1 MKGQPRMK
9 NIDDASEKKTV
20 QAPDMGRRN
29 FLKGVAISAASIVG
43 ASALNACALDGSG
56 ANGTQNGEYTFADT
70 VKWDGEY
77 DVVIIGFG
85 GAGSSA
91 ARTAATE
98 GAKVLLVEKAPRG
111 FEGGNTVFAGQLFIN
126 GNGDVEAT
134 KKYYRAMAGTLP
146 LDEEIISV
154 IAEHVAD
161 IENNYVETYGLN
173 KDDFCSQKTT
183 PDAEFLKTINFP
195 FISPMCPEYP
205 EFEGSESISICV
217 LHDGMS
223 DGYMWQTLREGVVAH
238 SDSIDVW
245 FESPGK
251 KLIQDPVSKTVL
263 GVQIERKGELLNI
276 RAINGVIMTCGGFEN
291 NPQMKRDF
299 LGVPRL
305 APLGTLYNTGD
316 GIRMV
321 SEIGADLWHMS
332 AWEGQMMCFG
342 DAIMEYV
349 EDDDSMTT
357 RSKQVVLHCALAMF
371 PSSAILV
378 GTGGRRY
385 INEMETGRHGHFYD
399 KATDE
404 WESMAN
410 PAPCFVIFDQTDA
423 SILDEFG
430 RAQGVLFEESF
441 NASILV
447 KAASIEEIAVALSI
461 SAENLRETVDQY
473 NADAGAEGDSVYGR
487 PKATMRAFDGGP
499 YYALKLMT
507 PILNTQGGPRRSAKA
522 EVLDKEG
529 NPIPHLYSAGEFG
542 GIISNQ
548 YQGGGNL
555 AECLIFGQIAGRNAA
570 AVKDVSLPAYKADPV
585 ESELIYVH
593 GKESDL

>member
-1 MKGQPRMK
+1 MKR
-9 NIDDASEKKTV
+9 IDDISEKETV

-43 ASALNACALDGSG
+43 ASALSACALDESG
-56 ANGTQNGEYTFADT
+56 ANGTQNGDHTFADT

-77 DVVIIGFG
+77 DVIVIGFG

-91 ARTAATE
+91 ARTAAAE
-98 GAKVLLVEKAPRG
+98 GAKVLLVEKAPKG
-111 FEGGNTVFAGQLFIN
+111 FEGGNTMFAGQLFIN
-126 GNGDVEAT
+126 GNGNVEAT
-134 KKYYRAMAGTLP
+134 KKYYRALAGRLP
-146 LDEEIISV
+146 LDEEIVSV

-161 IENNYVETYGLN
+161 IENNYATTYGLD
-173 KDDFCSQKTT
+173 KSDFVSQRTH
-183 PDAEFLKTINFP
+183 PDAEFLKSLDYP
-195 FISPMCPEYP
+195 FVSPMCPEYP
-205 EFEGSESISICV
+205 ELEGSESISICA
-217 LHDGMS
+217 LHDAIS

-276 RAINGVIMTCGGFEN
+276 RATNGVIMTCGGFEN

-299 LGVPRL
+299 LGVQRL

-316 GIRMV
+316 GIPMV

-332 AWEGQMMCFG
+332 AWEGNMMCFG
-342 DAIMEYV
+342 DAIMEYL
-349 EDDDSMTT
+349 EGDDGSMTI
-357 RSKQVVLHCALAMF
+357 RSKSVAAHFAFAMF

-378 GTGGRRY
+378 GSGGRRY

-399 KATDE
+399 RANDE
-404 WESMAN
+404 WESLAN
-410 PAPCFVIFDQTDA
+410 PTPCFVIFDQTDA
-423 SILDEFG
+423 SAISVED
-430 RAQGVLFEESF
+430 AVD
-441 NASILV
+441 ASILV
-447 KAASIEEIAVALSI
+447 KAASIEELAVALGI
-461 SAENLRETVDQY
+461 SAGNLRETVDRY
-473 NADAGAEGDSVYGR
+473 NADAGAEGDSVYER

-499 YYALKLMT
+499 YYAMKLMT
-507 PILNTQGGPRRSAKA
+507 PILNTQGGPRRNAKA

-555 AECLIFGQIAGRNAA
+555 AECLIFGQIAGKNAA
-570 AVKDVSLPAYKADPV
+570 AVKDVPLPAYTADPV
-585 ESELIYVH
+585 ESELRYIH

>member
-1 MKGQPRMK
+1 MKK
-9 NIDDASEKKTV
+9 NDALEKETI
-20 QAPDMGRRN
+20 QTASYDMGRRS
-29 FLKGVAISAASIVG
+29 FLKGAALSAVSIAG
-43 ASALNACALDGSG
+43 ASALSACTSDESG
-56 ANGTQNGEYTFADT
+56 ASGARSGEYTFADT

-77 DVVIIGFG
+77 DVIVVGFG
-85 GAGSSA
+85 GSGASA
-91 ARTAATE
+91 ARTAAAE
-98 GAKVLLVEKAPRG
+98 GAKVLLVEKAPEG
-111 FEGGNTVFAGQLFIN
+111 NEGGNTMYAGQLFIN

-134 KKYYRAMAGTLP
+134 KKYYRALAGHLP

-154 IAEHVAD
+154 MAEHVAD

-183 PDAEFLKTINFP
+183 PDAEFLKTLDFP
-195 FISPMCPEYP
+195 FVSPMCPEYP
-205 EFEGSESISICV
+205 ELEGSESISFST

-223 DGYMWQTLREGVVAH
+223 DGYMWQTLRQGVVDHA
-238 SDSIDVW
+238 DSIDVW
-245 FESPGK
+245 YESPGK
-251 KLIQDPVSKTVL
+251 KLIQDPISKTIL
-263 GVQIERKGELLNI
+263 GVQIERKGEQLNI
-276 RAINGVIMTCGGFEN
+276 RATNGVIMTCGGFEN
-291 NPQMKRDF
+291 NPQMRRDF
-299 LGVPRL
+299 LGVQRL

-316 GIRMV
+316 GIKMV

-342 DAIMEYV
+342 NAIMEYV
-349 EDDDSMTT
+349 EDDGSMTT
-357 RSKQVVLHCALAMF
+357 RSRSVALHLVLAMF

-385 INEMETGRHGHFYD
+385 INEMETGRHGHVYD

-404 WESMAN
+404 WESLAN

-423 SILDEFG
+423 STLDEFG
-430 RAQGVLFEESF
+430 SAQGMSFEDSF
-441 NASILV
+441 DASILV
-447 KAASIEEIAVALSI
+447 KAASIEELAVALNI
-461 SAENLRETVDQY
+461 SAENLRATVDRY
-473 NADAGAEGDSVYGR
+473 NADASAEGDSAYGR
-487 PKATMRAFDGGP
+487 PVATMRAFDGGP

-507 PILNTQGGPRRSAKA
+507 PILNTQGGPRRSARA

-542 GIISNQ
+542 GITSNQ

-555 AECLIFGQIAGRNAA
+555 AECLIFGQIAGKNAA
-570 AVKDVSLPAYKADPV
+570 AIKDTPLPAYKAEPV